1 MEFTLKLKMLN
12 SDLMSLKH
20 ESVEEK
26 VKNFSQD
33 AEKKKVDGNDD
44 SNDRA
49 REHWTFTQLIFL
61 PVPLRGEGEYTTHS
75 ARCDAKHQRNLQE
88 QVSDKQEIQCFPH
101 LTTYYVCSLLKKK
114 TKNRNSISEKKIWKK
129 K

>member
-33 AEKKKVDGNDD
+33 AEKKKVDGNDE

-49 REHWTFTQLIFL
+49 REHWTFTHLIFFL
-61 PVPLRGEGEYTTHS
+61 FLSEERVSTLRIVLDVMQSTSETCRSRYQTS
-75 ARCDAKHQRNLQE
+75 RKYN
-88 QVSDKQEIQCFPH
+88 VF
-101 LTTYYVCSLLKKK
+101 LT
-114 TKNRNSISEKKIWKK
+114 
-129 K
+129 